1 MPQKWTSGGEN
12 VACKRTDSRE
22 WKLAMYRV
30 QMENAQDGRT
40 LAALM
45 ALMEREFRIPALQS
59 KEYERKNRDV
69 IELYRA
75 MAKKRLELVW

>member
-1 MPQKWTSGGEN
+1 M
-12 VACKRTDSRE
+12 ACKRTDSRE

>member
-1 MPQKWTSGGEN
+1 
-12 VACKRTDSRE
+12 
-22 WKLAMYRV
+22 
-30 QMENAQDGRT
+30 MENAQDGRT

-69 IELYRA
+69 IELYWA